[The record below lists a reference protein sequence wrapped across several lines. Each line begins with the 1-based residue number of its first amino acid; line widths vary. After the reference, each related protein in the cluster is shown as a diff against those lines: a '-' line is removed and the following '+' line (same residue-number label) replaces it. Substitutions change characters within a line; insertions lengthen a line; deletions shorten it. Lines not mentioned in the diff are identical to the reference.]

1 MSISMTPSHHARRLA
16 GVAAVLLAAA
26 GPLACGDATG
36 PKSPVGAYGLSTVN
50 GKPLPA
56 SLFADTGFTVDVTA
70 GSLAVQDDGRFV
82 VAVTSRWVVDDN
94 TSAYVTADTGTWT
107 QNGDRIVLTYADSTR
122 HTGTWDGQ
130 RVTLAD
136 TVGPDVTTLVFAKQ

>member
-1 MSISMTPSHHARRLA
+1 MPISMTPSHHARRLA

-26 GPLACGDATG
+26 APLACRDATG

-56 SLFADTGFTVDVTA
+56 NMFADSGFTVDVTA
-70 GSLAVQDDGRFV
+70 GSLAVQDDGKFV
-82 VAVTSRWVVDDN
+82 VGVTSRWVVDGN
-94 TSAYVTADTGTWT
+94 SSEYVTADTGTWT
-107 QNGDRIVLTYADSTR
+107 QNGDRIVLTYVDSTT
-122 HTGTWDGQ
+122 HTGTWDGR

-136 TVGPDVTTLVFAKQ
+136 TVGADVTTLVFAKR